1 MMLVGWPRIM
11 RFLATGYCG
20 SYGEG
25 PGRAFQDRAKEKSGA
40 LMAAGCPVFFLPEL
54 DGEARAL
61 TGDLLKWMKAREA
74 QRRAGLGETRGQGQL
89 ITKNNG

>member
-1 MMLVGWPRIM
+1 MMIVGWPVIM
-11 RFLATGYCG
+11 RYLCTGRA
-20 SYGEG
+20 SLSEG
-25 PGRAFQDRAKEKSGA
+25 PGPFFRDMAKEKSGA

-61 TGDLLKWMKAREA
+61 TEDLRKWMKARDA
-74 QRRAGLGETRGQGQL
+74 QRRAGLGKTRGQGQL